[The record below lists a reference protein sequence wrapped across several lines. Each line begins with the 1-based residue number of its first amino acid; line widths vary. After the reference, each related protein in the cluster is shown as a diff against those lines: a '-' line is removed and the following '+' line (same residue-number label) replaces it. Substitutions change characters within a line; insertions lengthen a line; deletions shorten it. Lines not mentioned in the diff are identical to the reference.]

1 MKPLSI
7 YIHIPFCVSKCAY
20 CDFVS
25 TRIGDF
31 ELNEGIKAY
40 IEALKLEIESYRE
53 LLSESLIETIY
64 FGGGTPSA
72 IDGRYIREV
81 IERLK
86 SYSKQHEKIEITVE
100 VNPGTLNQ
108 EKMNHYLAAGVN
120 RISMGLQTTNDTL
133 LKAIGRIHSTNDF
146 LTSYNALKEA
156 GFNNLNLDLMF
167 GLPGQTIQDIE
178 RAIHL
183 VSTLK
188 PMHVSAYGLKIEE
201 GTPLFHAYE
210 AGHLTLPDEVTERD
224 MYHLIVSSLENIGI
238 VQYELSN
245 FAVPGFESKHN
256 LTYWKNRPY
265 LGLGVSSHSKI
276 DHRRFCNASDIVKY
290 VEALKT
296 GKSAIIENDII
307 AQDEDLFE
315 TIILGLRLNE
325 GIDMSVISSAYHVD
339 FEKRY
344 HQVIEKCVKD
354 GLVFV
359 QGQSLKLTERGRD
372 LANQVFLDFMIEL

>member
-25 TRIGDF
+25 TRIGEF

-40 IEALKLEIESYRE
+40 IEALKLEIESYKD

-72 IDGRYIREV
+72 IDGRYVRDI
-81 IERLK
+81 IELLK
-86 SYSKQHEKIEITVE
+86 SRAKQHERVEITVE

-108 EKMNHYLAAGVN
+108 EKMNHYLSAGVN
-120 RISMGLQTTNDTL
+120 RISMGLQTTNDSL
-133 LKAIGRIHSTNDF
+133 LTAVGRIHSTNDF

-156 GFNNLNLDLMF
+156 GFQNLSLDLMF

-178 RAIHL
+178 RAIQL

-210 AGHLTLPDEVTERD
+210 AGRVTLPDEVTERD
-224 MYHLIVSSLENIGI
+224 MYHLIVSSLEKIGI
-238 VQYELSN
+238 EQYELSN
-245 FAVPGFESKHN
+245 FAVPGYESRHN

-276 DHRRFCNASDIVKY
+276 DDRRFSNASEIVKY
-290 VEALKT
+290 VDALKN
-296 GKSAIIENDII
+296 GKSAIVETDII
-307 AQDEDLFE
+307 DRDEDLFE

-325 GIDMSVISSAYHVD
+325 GIDMSAISSAYNVD
-339 FEKRY
+339 FKSRY
-344 HQVIEKCVKD
+344 ETVIVKCIQD
-354 GLVFV
+354 DLVIV
-359 QGQSLKLTERGRD
+359 QGHHLKLTERGRD